1 VDGAQERQCAFRHF
15 RAQACRTLLL
25 KALRRTLCADM
36 PHVRQ
41 LLISVLR
48 GLARPSQGFGRR
60 AHRLHIAG
68 AKLKRLMFDGL
79 APLFGIAA
87 SAAAAWA
94 LSPAWA
100 LPGFACGALVC
111 RVLVRQRRMT
121 MEETALAVAVF
132 GPAFPA
138 LRRIVMTDLAGVGG
152 TCFVCPGLRG
162 QILVNLG
169 RRAFEHPIR
178 CCTPTY
184 QAPGKLLVHELAHAW
199 QIAHGHYFPKLAKR
213 IAAGPAAGDAFYR
226 PPQALSWPWPDLNLE
241 QQATLVDEWFA
252 PGRLGPDGWAGSAG
266 MSSVH
271 PYADYVRTVIGRG
284 P

>member
-1 VDGAQERQCAFRHF
+1 MPRLR
-15 RAQACRTLLL
+15 LLL
-25 KALRRTLCADM
+25 M
-36 PHVRQ
+36 
-41 LLISVLR
+41 SVLR
-48 GLARPSQGFGRR
+48 PLARPRQGFERL

-68 AKLKRLMFDGL
+68 AKLKLLMLDGL
-79 APLFGIAA
+79 APLFGIAG

-100 LPGFACGALVC
+100 LPGLACGALAC

-121 MEETALAVAVF
+121 REEAALAVAVF

-138 LRRIVMTDLAGVGG
+138 PRRIVITDLAGFGG

-169 RRAFEHPIR
+169 RRAFECPMR

-184 QAPGKLLVHELAHAW
+184 HAPGKLLVHELAHAW
-199 QIAHGHYFPKLAKR
+199 QIAHGQYFPKLARR

-241 QQATLVDEWFA
+241 QQATVVDEWFA
-252 PGRLGPDGWAGSAG
+252 PGRLGP
-266 MSSVH
+266 
-271 PYADYVRTVIGRG
+271 
-284 P
+284 